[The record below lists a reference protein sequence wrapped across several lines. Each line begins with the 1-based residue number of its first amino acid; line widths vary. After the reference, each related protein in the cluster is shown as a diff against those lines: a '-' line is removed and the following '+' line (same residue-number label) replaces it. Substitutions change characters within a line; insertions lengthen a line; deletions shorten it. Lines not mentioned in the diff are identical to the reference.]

1 MKGNVRKIAI
11 FGATSA
17 MARGA
22 ARRFASE
29 KAEFVLVARSAEKLE
44 AVKADLQAFGAARV
58 ESVLCDLSDVAAQAA
73 ALDAV
78 WNALGEVDA
87 VLVAYGSLPDQKA
100 CEADTAL
107 AMREFANNGS
117 SAIALCNEIGKRL
130 EAQGR
135 GCLAVISSVAAD
147 RGRESNYLYGS
158 AKAALATFVD
168 GMAVRLSKKGIRV
181 VDVKPGLVSSPMT
194 AHLKQGPLFASSDK
208 VGAGIAKAI
217 ADGKTEGTL
226 YLPGI
231 WALIMFVVRHVP
243 YFVFKKTRF

>member
-1 MKGNVRKIAI
+1 M
-11 FGATSA
+11 
-17 MARGA
+17 
-22 ARRFASE
+22 
-29 KAEFVLVARSAEKLE
+29 
-44 AVKADLQAFGAARV
+44 
-58 ESVLCDLSDVAAQAA
+58 
-73 ALDAV
+73 
-78 WNALGEVDA
+78 
-87 VLVAYGSLPDQKA
+87 
-100 CEADTAL
+100 
-107 AMREFANNGS
+107 
-117 SAIALCNEIGKRL
+117 
-130 EAQGR
+130 
-135 GCLAVISSVAAD
+135 AAD